1 MERLSRS
8 SSSRGSDF
16 WVILIVGFN
25 CGLLSEAMVSVLQAL
40 KTRISNLTN
49 VKKFL
54 QPGSQRKP
62 PIDQKTLEE
71 ARKAFKF

>member
-1 MERLSRS
+1 M
-8 SSSRGSDF
+8 
-16 WVILIVGFN
+16 
-25 CGLLSEAMVSVLQAL
+25 QAL
-40 KTRISNLTN
+40 KARVSNLPV

-62 PIDQKTLEE
+62 PTDEKKIEE